1 MDIVKQIDQHTKSL
15 VDGLVS
21 SSLEQRKSLA
31 ISILGFYFQL
41 PKFKET
47 IHKYIGIKVKRNQ
60 LILDINNGHIQ
71 NYQEAIEKSNADIDV
86 YADNYEE
93 AEPIEIFILDAFAG
107 ATSDLKFTTKIVAL
121 FIGIIDTLDYYEN
134 FSDRSAFWN
143 NLLEKEVEFQNE
155 ILIQLELKQEFDASM
170 YQKRYKNV
178 DFDEL

>member
-1 MDIVKQIDQHTKSL
+1 MDIVKRIDQHTKSL

-31 ISILGFYFQL
+31 ISILGFYYQL

-47 IHKYIGIKVKRNQ
+47 IHQYIGIKVKTHQ
-60 LILDINNGHIQ
+60 LISDINNGHTQ
-71 NYQEAIEKSNADIDV
+71 NYQKVIEKSNADIDV

-93 AEPIEIFILDAFAG
+93 PEPIEIFILDAFAG
-107 ATSDLKFTTKIVAL
+107 VTSDLKFSMNLVAL

-134 FSDRSAFWN
+134 FSDRPEFWN
-143 NLLEKEVEFQNE
+143 NLLEKEVEFQKE
-155 ILIQLELKQEFDASM
+155 VLIQLGSKQGFDASM

-178 DFDEL
+178 NFDEL